1 MKLRVRIKQ
10 KSHKFFHSF
19 IHYLSLISLFS
30 VGGGEFLTLMHVA
43 LGSYFSSPTLSVH
56 GTELWFDDK
65 GLHSLS
71 CLTSPE
77 IIYDVMKVF

>member
-1 MKLRVRIKQ
+1 
-10 KSHKFFHSF
+10 
-19 IHYLSLISLFS
+19 
-30 VGGGEFLTLMHVA
+30 MHVA
-43 LGSYFSSPTLSVH
+43 LGSYFSSPTLSVR

-71 CLTSPE
+71 YLTSPD